1 MTITDTYG
9 PSIQV
14 PVGKQPISSAGFGNP
29 VRAAIQDLD
38 ARLQLIEPFT
48 DPWSDWSPTL
58 TAPTTN
64 PTFTINY
71 AKAIKIG
78 NLVIANFFLTF
89 LTAGSGAY
97 STGTPYTSAG
107 FTGQYLGHCTIS
119 LGGGNNRLGRTLW
132 QNGAS
137 SAAPAAED
145 GTRVT
150 NTVPLAVVNGTQF
163 NGTYVY
169 WAP

>member
-1 MTITDTYG
+1 MTIIDTYG
-9 PSIQV
+9 PGIQI
-14 PVGKQPISSAGFGNP
+14 PVSKFPASVQGFGLP
-29 VRAAIQDLD
+29 VRAAIIDLD

-48 DPWSDWSPTL
+48 DPWPDWTFVM
-58 TAPTTN
+58 TAATTN
-64 PTFTINY
+64 PTYTVNY

-78 NLVIANFFLTF
+78 NLVIANFFVTF

-97 STGTPYTSAG
+97 SMAIPYASAG
-107 FTGQYLGHCTIS
+107 STGQILGHSTWS
-119 LGGGNNRLGRTLW
+119 LGGANNRLGRTLW

-150 NTVPLAVVNGTQF
+150 QAVPIVIVNGAQV
-163 NGTYVY
+163 NGMLQY
-169 WAP
+169 WAA